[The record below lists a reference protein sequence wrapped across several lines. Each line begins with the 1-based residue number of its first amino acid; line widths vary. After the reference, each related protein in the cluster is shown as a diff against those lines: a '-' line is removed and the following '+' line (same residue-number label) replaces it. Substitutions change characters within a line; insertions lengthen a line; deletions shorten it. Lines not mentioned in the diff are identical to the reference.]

1 MALISGE
8 LSATAALVALE
19 SFWSSRPQAKDGNDL
34 IPHPLNL
41 PAGRQDGFFRFL
53 RYRERS
59 GIGGPGE
66 LVKVIH
72 QTGFAQ
78 FPEKLGKRLVI
89 FDLRAVAAALAGRAS
104 QEELM
109 LYGRWCPYINC

>member
-8 LSATAALVALE
+8 LPATAALVALE

-41 PAGRQDGFFRFL
+41 PAGRQDSFL

-66 LVKVIH
+66 LVKVIR

-104 QEELM
+104 QEE
-109 LYGRWCPYINC
+109 